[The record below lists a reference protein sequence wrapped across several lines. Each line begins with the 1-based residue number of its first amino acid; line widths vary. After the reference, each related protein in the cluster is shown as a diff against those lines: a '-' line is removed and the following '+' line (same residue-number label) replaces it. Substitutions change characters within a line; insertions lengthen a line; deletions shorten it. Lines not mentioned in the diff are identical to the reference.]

1 MKDNL
6 KVLSG
11 RIGANLENYPDA
23 GGIPV
28 VPSDVL

>member
-1 MKDNL
+1 MNDNPE
-6 KVLSG
+6 VLSD